1 MSDPQFK
8 KTLQAIEDIE
18 HFLSESQLYGLNMVK
33 IDSVQEKITN
43 LKKLFIEEV
52 RD

>member
-1 MSDPQFK
+1 MSDLQFK

-18 HFLSESQLYGLNMVK
+18 HFLSESQLYGLNMVN